1 MKVTCPECDG
11 TAHRLGESDARDKD
25 GNLLAARYVCH
36 GEMNL
41 RDIGDG
47 DKTSND
53 GYPKGEFYVDFR
65 NNNTDEIKYISQEK
79 FGRIR
84 RKHKNN

>member
-11 TAHRLGESDARDKD
+11 TAHRLGESDVRDED

-41 RDIGDG
+41 RE
-47 DKTSND
+47 KD
-53 GYPKGEFYVDFR
+53 GYPKGEFYVDWR
-65 NNNTDEIKYISQEK
+65 GDEIEYISQEK
-79 FGRIR
+79 FGKLLRTYS
-84 RKHKNN
+84 